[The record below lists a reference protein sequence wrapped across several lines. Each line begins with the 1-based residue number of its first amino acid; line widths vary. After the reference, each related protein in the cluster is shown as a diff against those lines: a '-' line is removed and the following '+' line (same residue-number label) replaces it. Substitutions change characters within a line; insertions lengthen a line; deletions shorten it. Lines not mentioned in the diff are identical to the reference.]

1 MFVTSLKKIVNG
13 QNLDAKKERKKV
25 VVLGLS
31 ASFYELNRTS
41 RFFPGPAVPICSLVL
56 TYGKHRSK
64 KNDERKLESQKDHR
78 RALRSGGFEGRNGWT
93 AEDAQQARGSVEI
106 RAAHGASRRL
116 RGKSKRVQGEVSHTR
131 EKKYS
136 SEICVLLGA
145 ISQQKR
151 QNDEN

>member
-1 MFVTSLKKIVNG
+1 M
-13 QNLDAKKERKKV
+13 DAKKERKKV

-41 RFFPGPAVPICSLVL
+41 RFFAGPAVPIRSLVL

-64 KNDERKLESQKDHR
+64 KNDESKLESQKDR
-78 RALRSGGFEGRNGWT
+78 RSALRSGGFEGRNSWT
-93 AEDAQQARGSVEI
+93 AEDAQHARGSVEI

-116 RGKSKRVQGEVSHTR
+116 RGKSKMGEVSHTR